1 MKNWFNILKETWTTW
16 ATAHPRLINQRNGII
31 VACVLIALILFCPIS
46 RDDLHDGGSVEY
58 RALTYSVVRWEFF
71 EGTGAPNPAHKITK
85 TCFYP
90 APVCWTRNVWE
101 RQGDE
106 AEKLGCFTYH
116 VEQKM
121 NGTKLANVYTKTVNG
136 YKTNSSVYIAVDK
149 TSEEID
155 NIRDGTFITL
165 EDVRKARQ
173 MMDRGTYRMNR
184 NVDDVAKSLYPHGW
198 KT

>member
-1 MKNWFNILKETWTTW
+1 
-16 ATAHPRLINQRNGII
+16 
-31 VACVLIALILFCPIS
+31 
-46 RDDLHDGGSVEY
+46 
-58 RALTYSVVRWEFF
+58 
-71 EGTGAPNPAHKITK
+71 
-85 TCFYP
+85 
-90 APVCWTRNVWE
+90 VWE

-165 EDVRKARQ
+165 EDIRKARQ
-173 MMDRGTYRMNR
+173 MLDRGVYRMDR
-184 NVDDVAKSLYPHGW
+184 NVDDVATSLYPGGW
-198 KT
+198 EATIYFVRVDDIPSDDFDVSDFPDFTEELIPVKEVRPNPATSRYKTYVVDLRTGKLIEGYVIWLSW